1 MANATITK
9 TQQHN
14 KMKLTKK
21 ANTQLKAG
29 MTLIELTV
37 VILVLLT
44 LISVLFIGAQAYKN
58 AADRS
63 ACILNIRNFHQGVR
77 AYQNTDSAAVG
88 SAITRSDI
96 VGADKFVE
104 VEPVCP
110 TDATTV
116 NYTLVATYP
125 AVGTSAVTCT
135 TNGSTSKDHQPK
147 TTDGW

>member
-1 MANATITK
+1 
-9 TQQHN
+9 
-14 KMKLTKK
+14 
-21 ANTQLKAG
+21 

-77 AYQNTDSAAVG
+77 AFQNTDSAAVG
-88 SAITRSDI
+88 AAITRGDI
-96 VGADKFVE
+96 VGAEKFVE
-104 VEPVCP
+104 VEPTCP
-110 TDATTV
+110 TDAAHV
-116 NYTLVATYP
+116 DYSLVALYP

-135 TNGSTSKDHQPK
+135 TNGATAKDHKPK
-147 TTDGW
+147 TTAGW